1 MCKEAVIKAAER
13 LRAGYKLTPKM
24 VIIMIPFGPDD
35 SIHVMTIRGQEHL
48 MPELP
53 DTYDGFPITREMTD
67 RPQFLT
73 PPGPLP
79 PPIGAPKKC
88 RSHRRATSLILRG

>member
-1 MCKEAVIKAAER
+1 MCKEAVTRAAER
-13 LRAGYKLTPKM
+13 LRAEYGLKPSF
-24 VIIMIPFGPDD
+24 VIMMIPFGPEDT
-35 SIHVMTIRGQEHL
+35 IHVMTIKGQEHL

-53 DTYDGFPITREMTD
+53 DTYEDFPVTRAITG

-79 PPIGAPKKC
+79 PAFGAPKKR
-88 RSHRRATSLILRG
+88 RSQRRATSLILR

>member
-1 MCKEAVIKAAER
+1 MCKEAVIQAAER
-13 LRAGYKLTPKM
+13 LRAEYNLTPKM

-35 SIHVMTIRGQEHL
+35 TIHVMTIRGQEHL

-53 DTYDGFPITREMTD
+53 ETYEGFPVTREMTN

-79 PPIGAPKKC
+79 PPVGMRKQTQP
-88 RSHRRATSLILRG
+88 RRAKPLILR